1 MLPLRYALRNL
12 ARRRTRTALT
22 FVGVTVIAFLVTLMA
37 GFALGLDR
45 SAAASAADDVA
56 VVVGATGETDL
67 IRSFV
72 PEASATE
79 VAISAPGVLEVGDVR
94 AASVELHT
102 ATRVGDSIA
111 LLRGVT
117 PTAFLVHRAV
127 VIVEGVE
134 PRAPYELMVGRL
146 AAARMGL
153 PEAALARG
161 RTVRLEG
168 RDWTVSG
175 RFAAPGTV
183 LEAEI
188 WGRLEDVKL
197 ATRRVD
203 VSCVALRLRTPE
215 DFAKVHLFASQ
226 RQTLEIK
233 ARRQG
238 EIYGALRD
246 ALAPV
251 GKLAWLMA
259 GLVLVG
265 GVFAC
270 ANTMFAAVLAR
281 TREMGALRAIGYGP
295 WSVAASLMQE
305 SLLLAGAAGLVG
317 FSVASAVGEFPLR
330 FPLGAFFVDLA
341 SSARFVG
348 LGAAAAV
355 GLLGGLVPALRAVR
369 MPLPDA
375 LGGKL

>member
-1 MLPLRYALRNL
+1 MLPVRYALRNL
-12 ARRRTRTALT
+12 ARRRARTALT
-22 FVGVTVIAFLVTLMA
+22 FFGVAVITFLVALMS
-37 GFALGLDR
+37 GFALGLER
-45 SAAASAADDVA
+45 SASASAADDVA

-79 VAISAPGVLEVGDVR
+79 VAISAPGVVEVDGVR

-102 ATRVGDSIA
+102 ATRVGESIG

-117 PTAFLVHRAV
+117 PAAFLVHRAV
-127 VIVEGVE
+127 VLVEGVE

-146 AAARMGL
+146 AAARMGV
-153 PEAALARG
+153 PDTALALG

-203 VSCVALRLRTPE
+203 VSCIALRMASSA
-215 DFAKVHLFASQ
+215 DFPRVALFASQ
-226 RQTLEIK
+226 RQTLEVK
-233 ARRQG
+233 ARRQS
-238 EIYGALRD
+238 EIYGALRA

-251 GKLAWLMA
+251 AKLAWVMA
-259 GLVLVG
+259 ALVLVG

-295 WSVAASLMQE
+295 WSVALSLLEE

-317 FSVASAVGEFPLR
+317 FTFASLVGEFPLR
-330 FPLGAFFVDLA
+330 FPMGAFYVDLG

-348 LGAAAAV
+348 LAAAAAV
-355 GLLGGLVPALRAVR
+355 GLLGGIAPAARAVR

-375 LGGKL
+375 LAGKL